1 MMPKNRGGLVD
12 TVSQSRPLSA
22 TPFPAAGVGKT
33 ARRVQTMHKTREIAP
48 PHTLVCNNAIPPFP
62 EAKNLYANPARYGE
76 QSPRD

>member
-33 ARRVQTMHKTREIAP
+33 AKRVQTMQDDRDCVGAHLGVQQR
-48 PHTLVCNNAIPPFP
+48 
-62 EAKNLYANPARYGE
+62 NP
-76 QSPRD
+76 SIS